1 MGFISRT
8 GISGMFIALAALA
21 GGCCDKENKQIE
33 TLTQQNVELS
43 NQKKDLSGQLASART
58 RESQLMAQI
67 DSKDLALTALQ
78 TENQD
83 LKGKAAVGGAVAG
96 KHTAKASEPGGGETT
111 VYTESVGSDV
121 LFEPGK
127 ATLTAGG
134 VTRLD
139 HIVATLKSRFPGH
152 TVRVYG
158 YTDSD
163 PIRKTRNLWTD
174 NLDLSAN
181 RAMAVTRHLR
191 EKGINAEH
199 IETVAMG
206 ETHPVVPNSSSVNKA
221 KNRRVDIVV
230 VKK

>member
-8 GISGMFIALAALA
+8 GISGMFIALAVMAV
-21 GGCCDKENKQIE
+21 GCCDKENKDIAI
-33 TLTQQNVELS
+33 LTQQNLELS
-43 NQKKDLSGQLASART
+43 NKAKDLSGQLATART
-58 RESQLMAQI
+58 RESQLMSQM
-67 DSKDLALTALQ
+67 DSKDLAMTALQ
-78 TENQD
+78 TENQE
-83 LKGKAAVGGAVAG
+83 LKQKSTTGPVPKGPKAPAEA
-96 KHTAKASEPGGGETT
+96 GGETT

-127 ATLTAGG
+127 ATLTAAG
-134 VTRLD
+134 VTKLD
-139 HIVATLKSRFPGH
+139 HIIATLKSRFAGM

-158 YTDSD
+158 YTDGD

-206 ETHPVVPNSSSVNKA
+206 ETHPVAPNSSAANKA
-221 KNRRVDIVV
+221 RNRRVDIMV

>member
-8 GISGMFIALAALA
+8 GISGMLVALAALTV
-21 GGCCDKENKQIE
+21 GCCDKENKEI
-33 TLTQQNVELS
+33 TVLSQQNLELS
-43 NQKKDLSGQLASART
+43 NKNKDLSGQLATART
-58 RESQLMAQI
+58 RESQLMSQM
-67 DSKDLALTALQ
+67 DSKDLAMTALQ
-78 TENQD
+78 TETQE
-83 LKGKAAVGGAVAG
+83 LKQKGAVA
-96 KHTAKASEPGGGETT
+96 PGPRSPRTPAGPGGETT

-134 VTRLD
+134 VTKLD
-139 HIVATLKSRFPGH
+139 HIVATLKSRFAGM

-158 YTDSD
+158 YTDGD
-163 PIRKTRNLWTD
+163 PIRKTKNLWAD

-199 IETVAMG
+199 IETIAMG
-206 ETHPVVPNSSSVNKA
+206 ETHPLAPNSSAANKA
-221 KNRRVDIVV
+221 KNRRVDILV

>member
-8 GISGMFIALAALA
+8 GISGMLLALAALA
-21 GGCCDKENKQIE
+21 VGCCDKENKQIE
-33 TLTQQNVELS
+33 ELTKQNLELS
-43 NQKKDLSGQLASART
+43 NKSKDLSGQLATART
-58 RESQLMAQI
+58 RESQLMAQM
-67 DSKDLALTALQ
+67 DSKDLAMTALQ
-78 TENQD
+78 TENQE
-83 LKGKAAVGGAVAG
+83 LAKGKAAATGAAAG
-96 KHTAKASEPGGGETT
+96 KHTAKTSEAGGETT

-134 VTRLD
+134 VTKLD
-139 HIVATLKSRFPGH
+139 HIIATLKSRYAGM

-158 YTDSD
+158 YTDAD

-206 ETHPVVPNSSSVNKA
+206 ETHPVAPNSSSANKA
-221 KNRRVDIVV
+221 RNRRVDIVV

>member
-1 MGFISRT
+1 MGFISRA
-8 GISGMFIALAALA
+8 GISGMFIALAVMAV
-21 GGCCDKENKQIE
+21 GCCDKENNRITE
-33 TLTQQNVELS
+33 LSQQNLELS
-43 NQKKDLSGQLASART
+43 NKNKDMSGQLATART
-58 RESQLMAQI
+58 RESQLMAQM
-67 DSKDLALTALQ
+67 DSKDLAMTALQ
-78 TENQD
+78 TENQE
-83 LKGKAAVGGAVAG
+83 LAKGKAATGAAAG
-96 KHTAKASEPGGGETT
+96 KHTAKSSEAGGETT

-139 HIVATLKSRFPGH
+139 HIIATLKSRFPGH

-158 YTDSD
+158 YTDAD
-163 PIRKTRNLWTD
+163 PIRKTKNLWTD

-206 ETHPVVPNSSSVNKA
+206 ETHPVAPNSSAANKA

-230 VKK
+230 VRK

>member
-1 MGFISRT
+1 MGFVSRT
-8 GISGMFIALAALA
+8 GISMMLIAVAAMSV
-21 GGCCDKENKQIE
+21 GCCDKENKHIE
-33 TLTQQNVELS
+33 ALSQQNLELS
-43 NQKKDLSGQLASART
+43 NKNKDLSGQLATART
-58 RESQLMAQI
+58 RESQLMSQM
-67 DSKDLALTALQ
+67 DSKDLAMTALQ
-78 TENQD
+78 TENQE
-83 LKGKAAVGGAVAG
+83 LKQKGTTGPVPRGPKTPVG
-96 KHTAKASEPGGGETT
+96 PGGEST

-134 VTRLD
+134 VTKLD
-139 HIVATLKSRFPGH
+139 HIVGTLRSRFPGM

-163 PIRKTRNLWTD
+163 PIRKTKNLWTD

-206 ETHPVVPNSSSVNKA
+206 ETHPIAPNSSAASKA

-230 VKK
+230 VKKS